1 MGILRRLLG
10 GSGSSSGAGP
20 AEPLPGADDAEWRV
34 AHEATFDASADR
46 QRVTVWLRLID
57 PTFERGR
64 EQQRVFALEDSLM
77 RVLDASGAGEHDSN
91 SLEAGYLAIRLV
103 GDDAAAIVTA
113 IRPLLTDVPG
123 GSYLAVRSGPAGS
136 GEDRVELASDTAQTP
151 YAPEERP
158 PIDGS

>member
-1 MGILRRLLG
+1 VGILRRLLG
-10 GSGSSSGAGP
+10 GSGASVGTVS
-20 AEPLPGADDAEWRV
+20 AEALPGADDAEWRV
-34 AHEATFDASADR
+34 AHDATFDASADR

-57 PTFERGR
+57 PTFERAR

-113 IRPLLTDVPG
+113 IRPLLSDVPS
-123 GSYLAVRSGPAGS
+123 GSYLAVRRGPAGR
-136 GEDRVELASDTAQTP
+136 GEERLDLASEAAPPPVAAQ
-151 YAPEERP
+151 ERP
-158 PIDGS
+158 IGGS